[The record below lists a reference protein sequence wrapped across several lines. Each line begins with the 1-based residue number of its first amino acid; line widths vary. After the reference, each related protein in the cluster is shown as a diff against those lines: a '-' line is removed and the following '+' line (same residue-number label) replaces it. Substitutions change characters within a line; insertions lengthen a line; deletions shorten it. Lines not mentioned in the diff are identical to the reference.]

1 MTRWEI
7 VTDHPH
13 EAARYGYDNDTYELT
28 LAHLRKRG
36 DERVV
41 VRHGEGSWRT
51 VRLNR
56 KSKPTSVRS
65 PW

>member
-1 MTRWEI
+1 VSRWEI

-13 EAARYGYDNDTYELT
+13 EAARYGYGNDQYELT

-36 DERVV
+36 DRKAA
-41 VRHGEGSWRT
+41 VRHGNDGPWRT
-51 VRLNR
+51 VRLN
-56 KSKPTSVRS
+56 KNKPTSLRS